1 LSEITTPQKFDWTP
15 FHCDVMS
22 EGDVVHVR
30 PFGEL
35 DIATTPQ
42 VAAPLDETRA
52 DGHRKV
58 VLDLAGLTF
67 VDSSG
72 MRAIVEAHHAAA
84 RHGIEF
90 AVLPGPPAVQRAFEV
105 AGLAELLFSP

>member
-1 LSEITTPQKFDWTP
+1 VSRQDPPEKLDWTP
-15 FHCDVMS
+15 FQCEVVPD
-22 EGDVVHVR
+22 GDVVHVR

-35 DIATTPQ
+35 DMATAPQ
-42 VAAPLDETRA
+42 VAVPLGEIST

-58 VLDLAGLTF
+58 VVDLAGLTF

-72 MRAIVEAHHAAA
+72 MRVLVEAHRLASE
-84 RHGIEF
+84 HGIEF

-105 AGLAELLFSP
+105 AGLTDLLFS